1 MKVIVE
7 SVHLNI
13 FDLGGRMKLDNPFW
27 TEDTDTYT
35 ISLRFVM
42 DSGVERHASIQT
54 HRRSKTGHTLRL
66 KTDNFTRTIKDIHST
81 EFPDIDFV
89 REASQVHHEPGVMRI
104 FAQSEEEEQEF
115 LKFLGQDIWNSPY
128 YDDHERMMA
137 SLALTASTHNYSF
150 HGIATTGSIV

>member
-27 TEDTDTYT
+27 TEDTYT

-42 DSGVERHASIQT
+42 GSGNERHASIQT
-54 HRRSKTGHTLRL
+54 HRRTKTGRTLRL

-89 REASQVHHEPGVMRI
+89 REASQVHHEPGVIRI
-104 FAQSEEEEQEF
+104 FAQSEEEELEF
-115 LKFLGQDIWNSPY
+115 LEFLGWDIWNSPY
-128 YDDHERMMA
+128 YGDHERMMA
-137 SLALTASTHNYSF
+137 YIALAASTHNYSF
-150 HGIATTGSIV
+150 HGIAATGSIA